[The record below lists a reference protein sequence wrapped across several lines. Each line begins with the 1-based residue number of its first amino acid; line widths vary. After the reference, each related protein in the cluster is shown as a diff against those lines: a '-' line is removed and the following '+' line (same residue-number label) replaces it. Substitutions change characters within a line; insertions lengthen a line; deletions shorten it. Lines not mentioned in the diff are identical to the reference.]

1 MLSALAYDERPHPPI
16 YDLRPL
22 SRWLHGV
29 RMSVLHSV
37 VGDLQRKK
45 RPRKHRK
52 SWFQLHWV
60 GLGWVLGRALVSMFR
75 LSPVRFSM
83 LRLSPVRFGSARFGS
98 VRFGSVRFR
107 SALGLVCFTWLHSGS
122 VPSRQRGPSQCDAM
136 SSAQAQGPSSKEG
149 VR

>member
-98 VRFGSVRFR
+98 VRFRGFDLRVITSSAAVDYGIRHGMHA
-107 SALGLVCFTWLHSGS
+107 SALLSCRRLALSG
-122 VPSRQRGPSQCDAM
+122 VD
-136 SSAQAQGPSSKEG
+136 
-149 VR
+149 